1 MRIKSSLSS
10 ASVDNR
16 TDSPKFSPSPV
27 SMRASECMD
36 DNIPLIRRP
45 VPRRDGSGLLRR
57 SVCTMLVAEKGFQ
70 TYSCASTCPRRIPV
84 PQLVDE
90 DVVDLE

>member
-27 SMRASECMD
+27 SMRASECTD

-45 VPRRDGSGLLRR
+45 IPRRDGSGLLLR
-57 SVCTMLVAEKGFQ
+57 SVCTTLGAERG
-70 TYSCASTCPRRIPV
+70 SRRIHV